1 MPDRSNDPGS
11 AGPDPGTSR
20 RYDDTPMEEA
30 YDAGRRAQGQRW
42 LLFLV
47 GGVSILAGALAI
59 LLPALGTIT
68 AAAVAGAALIASGV
82 VGLFTAFRRHEGWHM
97 ASAFA
102 LSLLSIVA
110 GVLIFLEPLAGIF
123 ALTTLVIAWF
133 AASGLLRIWYGFRN
147 WNEGGGW
154 MIAVGILAVVLAVML
169 WFSLPFSA
177 TWVLGVLLGVDLLLW
192 GSMLIAFAVRIGRRG
207 AMA

>member
-1 MPDRSNDPGS
+1 MPDRSNHSD
-11 AGPDPGTSR
+11 PDPATSR
-20 RYDDTPMEEA
+20 SYDGTPVDEA
-30 YDAGRRAQGQRW
+30 YEAGRRAHGQRW

-59 LLPALGTIT
+59 LLPTLGTIT

-82 VGLFTAFRRHEGWHM
+82 VGLFTAYRRHEGWHM

-133 AASGLLRIWYGFRN
+133 AASGVLRIWYGFRN
-147 WNEGGGW
+147 WTEGGGW
-154 MIAVGILAVVLAVML
+154 MIAVGALAVVLAVML

-177 TWVLGVLLGVDLLLW
+177 TWVLGVLLGIDLLLW
-192 GSMLIAFAVRIGRRG
+192 GSMLIAFAVRIGRKG